1 MNYFPHHPFQPSG
14 LPAVKSLIPV
24 RQTLTR
30 DILWN
35 RPLFKAPTV
44 PNPRV
49 VFDPL
54 PFTATRPAPIRVR
67 QG

>member
-1 MNYFPHHPFQPSG
+1 MNYFPHQPLKRSA
-14 LPAVKSLIPV
+14 LPVVKSLIPV

-35 RPLFKAPTV
+35 RPLFKAPAL

-54 PFTATRPAPIRVR
+54 PFTATRPATARVR
-67 QG
+67 HG